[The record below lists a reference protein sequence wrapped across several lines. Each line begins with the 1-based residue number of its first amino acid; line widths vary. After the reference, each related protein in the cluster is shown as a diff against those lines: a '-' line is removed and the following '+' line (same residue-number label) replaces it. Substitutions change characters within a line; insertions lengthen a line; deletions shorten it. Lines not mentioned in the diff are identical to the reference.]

1 MPGNLNQIIIILSH
15 LRFNPIIFESIT
27 ILSEIIH
34 ETLKIFLGSARNPRR
49 AIIIDSSILKLF
61 LAHKLTQASLV
72 SIDNKNFRYFCAVAL
87 SWFDFKLSLE
97 KNVARVEVET
107 LCNILKA
114 TCL

>member
-72 SIDNKNFRYFCAVAL
+72 SIDNKKFPIFLRGCTELV
-87 SWFDFKLSLE
+87 
-97 KNVARVEVET
+97 
-107 LCNILKA
+107 
-114 TCL
+114 